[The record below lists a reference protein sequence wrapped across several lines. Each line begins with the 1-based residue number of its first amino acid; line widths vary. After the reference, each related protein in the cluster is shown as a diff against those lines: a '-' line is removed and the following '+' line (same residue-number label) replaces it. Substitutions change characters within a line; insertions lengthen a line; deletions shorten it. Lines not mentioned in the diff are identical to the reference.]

1 MICKNL
7 LLLCCAM
14 ILGSS
19 FVQAQDSTSVKV
31 DTAGIAMK
39 TSVKKIDLKPKS
51 NVGKLAIG
59 GSFGTTPG
67 IDLSFQFANHF
78 AVRAS
83 WVTFSYSQKDLEFKS
98 GNETLKGNVDLNMGA
113 YSFALDFY
121 PSVKSSFKIFA
132 GVSSIQKA
140 SISLNAAPTQGYTV
154 GAMSFTPDKIGT
166 LNFSVDYGKTTVPF
180 AGLGFGRAVPKRR
193 VGFGFEGGLYYLNS
207 PNVMLGGTKFLASM
221 SEQQPKVQ
229 TNMNDWR
236 YYPVFNFR
244 LAVKLN

>member
-1 MICKNL
+1 MFF
-7 LLLCCAM
+7 
-14 ILGSS
+14 GSS
-19 FVQAQDSTSVKV
+19 LVQAQDSTSAKI
-31 DTAGIAMK
+31 DTAGTSMK

-59 GSFGTTPG
+59 GSLGTTPG
-67 IDLSFQFANHF
+67 VDLSFQFAKHF

-83 WVTFSYSQKDLEFKS
+83 WVTFSYEQKDLDIKS
-98 GNETLKGNVDLNMGA
+98 SESTLKGNVDFKMEA

-140 SISLNAAPTQGYTV
+140 SISLSAAPTQGYTV
-154 GAMSFTPDKIGT
+154 GAMSFTPDKLGT

-207 PNVMLGGTKFLASM
+207 PAVMLGGTKFLSAM
-221 SEQQPKVQ
+221 SDQQPQVQ
-229 TNMNDWR
+229 ANMNDWR
-236 YYPVFNFR
+236 YYPVFNLR

>member
-1 MICKNL
+1 MTCKNVFT
-7 LLLCCAM
+7 LCFAM
-14 ILGSS
+14 ILGSQLT
-19 FVQAQDSTSVKV
+19 QAQISTATQV
-31 DTAGIAMK
+31 DTAT
-39 TSVKKIDLKPKS
+39 TSSKFTTQKVSLKPKS

-59 GSFGTTPG
+59 GSVGTTPG
-67 IDLSFQFANHF
+67 VDLSFQFAKHF
-78 AVRAS
+78 ALRAS

-98 GNETLKGNVDLNMGA
+98 GDETLKGNVELNMEA

-140 SISLNAAPTQGYTV
+140 GIALNASPTQGYTV
-154 GAMSFTPDKIGT
+154 GAMTFSPDKIGQ
-166 LNFSVDYGKTTVPF
+166 LDFSVDYGKTTVPF

-207 PNVMLGGTKFLASM
+207 PTVILGGTKFLSAM
-221 SEQQPKVQ
+221 SEQQPQVQ
-229 TNMNDWR
+229 VNMNDWR

-244 LAVKLN
+244 LAIKLN